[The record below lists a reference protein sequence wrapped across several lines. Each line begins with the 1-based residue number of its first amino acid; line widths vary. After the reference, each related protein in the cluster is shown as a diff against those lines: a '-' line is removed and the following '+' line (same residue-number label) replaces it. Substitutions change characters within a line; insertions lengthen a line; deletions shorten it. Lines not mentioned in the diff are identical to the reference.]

1 MNTIMGSDS
10 MKLIVGLGNPG
21 KDYTNTRHNVGFN
34 FVDYYLNYKNITD
47 TWSKKFDGLYIQTNL
62 NGKKVIFLKPQTFM
76 NLSGNSV
83 RKVVDYFN
91 IELDDILI
99 ISDDLDLSIGNFKLR
114 PSGSSGGHNG
124 LKSIES
130 SLGTNSYK
138 RLKIGI
144 SNDKG
149 IDTKDYVLG
158 NLSKEDKN
166 TLDNLYKELCGVV
179 DDYFHMEFPDLM
191 NKYNRKNR

>member
-1 MNTIMGSDS
+1 MGSDK

-21 KDYTNTRHNVGFN
+21 REYTNTRHNVGFN
-34 FVDYYLNYKNITD
+34 FIDYYLDYRNITD

-62 NGKKVIFLKPQTFM
+62 NGEKVIFLKPQTFM

-83 RKVVDYFN
+83 RKVMDYFN
-91 IELDDILI
+91 IEVDDILI
-99 ISDDLDLSIGNFKLR
+99 VSDDLDLSIGNFKLR

-130 SLGTNSYK
+130 NIGTSNYK

-158 NLSKEDKN
+158 NISKEDKD
-166 TLDNLYKELCGVV
+166 TLNNLYKDLCLVV

>member
-1 MNTIMGSDS
+1 MGSDS

-21 KDYTNTRHNVGFN
+21 KEYVKTRHNTGFN
-34 FVDYYLNYKNITD
+34 FIDYYLEHKNIEP
-47 TWSKKFDGLYIQTNL
+47 TWQKKFDGKYIQTAI
-62 NGKKVIFLKPQTFM
+62 NGEKVIFLKPQTYM

-91 IELDDILI
+91 INIDDVLV

-114 PSGSSGGHNG
+114 LSGSSGGHNG

-130 SLGTNSYK
+130 SLNTDNYR

-144 SNDKG
+144 SNDKD

-158 NLSKEDKN
+158 NISKEDKEILN
-166 TLDNLYKELCGVV
+166 NLYKELCEVL

>member
-1 MNTIMGSDS
+1 

-21 KDYTNTRHNVGFN
+21 KEYENTRHNIGFRFLDHYADSIGVSIN
-34 FVDYYLNYKNITD
+34 KNKFNGDYIKTKIHGED
-47 TWSKKFDGLYIQTNL
+47 
-62 NGKKVIFLKPQTFM
+62 VILLKPLCYM
-76 NLSGNSV
+76 NLSGEVVFEFV
-83 RKVVDYFN
+83 RYFK
-91 IELDDILI
+91 IDKSDILI
-99 ISDDLDLSIGNFKLR
+99 ISDDLDLYVGNFKLKAK
-114 PSGSSGGHNG
+114 GTSGGHNG
-124 LKSIES
+124 LKSIEQY
-130 SLGTNSYK
+130 LDTQDYK

-158 NLSKEDKN
+158 NISKEDKD
-166 TLDNLYKELCGVV
+166 TLSNLYKELCSVV